1 VTGYVNSHGP
11 ALASRETECLEL
23 HWGHPTL
30 LRGLSPRGDTKY
42 EPKANKGEG
51 WRILPLGCPKARGCN
66 LRPPRHSFLH
76 REIFGVSPVVT
87 AIPIT
92 IVSAA
97 DRQASPET
105 IDFVASR
112 MLQFYKST
120 NNFTTKHLIQ
130 EVSGSN

>member
-1 VTGYVNSHGP
+1 MQ
-11 ALASRETECLEL
+11 A
-23 HWGHPTL
+23 
-30 LRGLSPRGDTKY
+30 GDH
-42 EPKANKGEG
+42 
-51 WRILPLGCPKARGCN
+51 LGTD
-66 LRPPRHSFLH
+66 
-76 REIFGVSPVVT
+76 T

-97 DRQASPET
+97 DRQASPKT

-120 NNFTTKHLIQ
+120 NNFTTKHSIQ